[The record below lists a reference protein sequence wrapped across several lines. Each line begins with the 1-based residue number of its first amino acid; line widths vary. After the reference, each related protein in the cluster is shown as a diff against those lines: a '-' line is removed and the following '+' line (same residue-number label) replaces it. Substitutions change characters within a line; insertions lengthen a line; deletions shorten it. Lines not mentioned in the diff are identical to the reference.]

1 MKRQSWITHIL
12 TAALILVLSGN
23 AQPILGSGAAPDAG
37 STAPSLWVTPLVLD
51 FGPVGVGET
60 SSTLT
65 VSITNNGN
73 ATLANFAGGGVYP
86 PFGASQNCAAGVP
99 PGGSCQY
106 FFDFS
111 PTATGTFTTT
121 SNSSTNAGPFSIE
134 LRGQG
139 VGAGLHVN
147 PLSLDFGSVQTGNTS
162 DTQVV
167 TIRNTGLSTLA
178 NFAGG
183 GVNPPFGASQNC
195 AGGVLPGGS
204 CQYFFDFSPAA
215 TGTFSTTSNSST
227 NAGPFTIDLMGQGH
241 SLIFGSGQRVTPR
254 SLDFGP
260 VGVGLSGP
268 TLVVTITNQSFNFT
282 ITNWAGGGVLAPFGA
297 MQNCAGGVLPGNS
310 CQFYYTFSPTETGVF
325 TTTSD
330 VTNSFGSF
338 TIELRGEGSGA
349 GLSVSP
355 LALDFGSVPPG
366 GSGTIQVVTIK
377 NTGLATLTNFAGG
390 GVGPPFS
397 ASQNCAAGVPPGG
410 ECHFNYN
417 FSPTEWGRFSTT
429 SSVSTNAGSFS
440 IQLTGGAELP
450 SIALSF
456 LPDQISPGGTATLQY
471 TIHNPNPGFTL
482 FDVGFDNTFPA
493 GISVASP
500 LLFSVSPEC
509 GTPTFAPIAGTTSVA
524 FASATLLGGEDCVV
538 SLNVTAA
545 NIGVYNNTTGQVS
558 SASGS
563 GNTAS
568 ANLTVGSLVYL
579 PLIIR

>member
-1 MKRQSWITHIL
+1 MKRQSWINHIF

-23 AQPILGSGAAPDAG
+23 AHPRLVSGAAPDAG

-65 VSITNNGN
+65 VSITNKGN
-73 ATLANFAGGGVYP
+73 ATLADFAGGGVIP
-86 PFGASQNCAAGVP
+86 PFGASQNCAGGVP

-121 SNSSTNAGPFSIE
+121 SNSGTNAGPFSIE

-147 PLSLDFGSVQTGNTS
+147 PLSLDFGSVQVGNTS
-162 DTQVV
+162 NNQVV
-167 TIRNTGLSTLA
+167 TIRNTGLSILTD
-178 NFAGG
+178 FAGG

-227 NAGPFTIDLMGQGH
+227 NAGPFTIDLMGRGY
-241 SLIFGSGQRVTPR
+241 SLFRTGQRVTPR

-268 TLVVTITNQSFNFT
+268 TLVVTITNQSLVGS
-282 ITNWAGGGVLAPFGA
+282 ITGWAGGGVNAPFGA
-297 MQNCAGGVLPGNS
+297 SQNCAAGVPAGGS

-325 TTTSD
+325 STTSN
-330 VTNSFGSF
+330 VSNSYGSF
-338 TIELRGEGSGA
+338 TIDLRGEGSGA

-355 LALDFGSVPPG
+355 LVLDFGSVPPG

-390 GVGPPFS
+390 GVNPPFS
-397 ASQNCAAGVPPGG
+397 ASQNCAAGVPTGG
-410 ECHFNYN
+410 ECQFNYN
-417 FSPTEWGRFSTT
+417 FSPIEWGRFSA
-429 SSVSTNAGSFS
+429 SSNVSTNGGSFT
-440 IQLTGGAELP
+440 IQLIGGAEPP
-450 SIALSF
+450 SMALSF
-456 LPDQISPGGTATLQY
+456 HPNRINPGETATLQY
-471 TIHNPNPGFTL
+471 TLHNPNASVTL

-493 GISVASP
+493 GMSVASP

-509 GTPTFAPIAGTTSVA
+509 GTPTFAPTAGATSVA
-524 FASATLLGGEDCVV
+524 FASATLLGGDDCVV
-538 SLNVTAA
+538 NLNVTAA

-568 ANLTVGSLVYL
+568 ATLTVGSLVYM